1 MRFLTT
7 LPDQIHFHSDAK
19 PLADKW
25 VFYENIN
32 PAFRIVSP
40 SPNPWDKEWV
50 ALATCQKFRIN
61 GISVF
66 SRMDLTLYD
75 PNALY
80 YPPGNV
86 LHLPL
91 IRETYFGQY
100 GFNHLPCIPLFFAPS
115 TSNQLDC
122 QNLWI
127 SYYLKLP
134 HSDVNISDF
143 VVIEYRLQPGNCAIN
158 SLFHC

>member
-7 LPDQIHFHSDAK
+7 LPDQIHFHYEAK
-19 PLADKW
+19 PFADKW
-25 VFYENIN
+25 IFYENIN

-40 SPNPWDKEWV
+40 SPDPWHNEWL
-50 ALATCQKFRIN
+50 AIATCQKFRIN

-66 SRMDLTLYD
+66 TRMDLTLYD
-75 PNALY
+75 SNALY

-86 LHLPL
+86 LRLPL

-115 TSNQLDC
+115 TSNQLDH
-122 QNLWI
+122 QNVWI
-127 SYYLKLP
+127 SYYLKLSK
-134 HSDVNISDF
+134 SDLNISDS
-143 VVIEYRLQPGNCAIN
+143 VVFEYRLQPGNCAIN
-158 SLFHC
+158 SLPHG